1 MGNLSAVYAM
11 WKREMIR
18 FTRSKSRIIGSI
30 GMPFFFLAI
39 VGSGL
44 GGAFSMPGMEGGY
57 MEFIAPGMVAMT
69 VLFGSIFSGVTVIMD
84 RQFGFLKETL
94 VAPVSRLSIVA
105 GRALGGA
112 TTATLQ
118 GLLMVAIAA
127 VLGVPL
133 QAAGLPLAV
142 VFMFFSATAFV
153 FLGIAIASL
162 MEDMHGFQLVMN
174 LLVMPMFFLSG
185 AIFPLESAPEIVR
198 YIGYIDPMTYTVE
211 ALRTLLVGQAGI
223 PLAACA
229 GAIAALLAAFG
240 LAASCLF
247 GKIEG

>member
-1 MGNLSAVYAM
+1 MGNLGAVYAM

-69 VLFGSIFSGVTVIMD
+69 VLFGAIFSGVTVIMD

-127 VLGVPL
+127 LLGVPL
-133 QAAGLPLAV
+133 EIAGLPLAMA
-142 VFMFFSATAFV
+142 FMFFSATAFV

-198 YIGYIDPMTYTVE
+198 YIGYVDPMTYSVE
-211 ALRTLLVGQAGI
+211 ALRTLLTGQAGM
-223 PLAACA
+223 PLAVCA
-229 GAIAALLAAFG
+229 GVLAALLAAFG
-240 LAASCLF
+240 LTASYLF
-247 GKIEG
+247 GRIEG